1 MGHPYHRSFAMPNPI
16 EFDRNTMQ
24 HLAELARLHLT
35 ADRLPLLRQRLQR
48 LVDAFG
54 ALAEPTGPAAGGDDA
69 AGTDLDP
76 GAATSLALR
85 TDLPLPPLP
94 PEQALANAPQQA
106 AGAFLV
112 PRVVDA

>member
-1 MGHPYHRSFAMPNPI
+1 MPSPI
-16 EFDRNTMQ
+16 EFDRTTIQ
-24 HLAELARLHLT
+24 HLAELARLHLP
-35 ADRLPLLRQRLQR
+35 ADRLPVLRQRLQR

-54 ALAEPTGPAAGGDDA
+54 ALGELPLPNPADQLGEPQAA
-69 AGTDLDP
+69 LV
-76 GAATSLALR
+76 LR
-85 TDLPLPPLP
+85 PDVPLPPLS